1 MTLEQALIWVAS
13 GGGAGIIAFL
23 IIERW
28 AWGLSLDPKPRQL
41 LAWVISG
48 LCGLAALG
56 GGLAL
61 GYQAMPATGE
71 AWASMLWLAIST
83 AIGGAK
89 VAHTLAVLG
98 KYKRNHRGERIEKP
112 LPYRYMLY

>member
-41 LAWVISG
+41 LAWAISG
-48 LCGLAALG
+48 ACGLAALG

-71 AWASMLWLAIST
+71 AWASVLWLAIST

-89 VAHTLAVLG
+89 LVHTFAVLG
-98 KYKRNHRGERIEKP
+98 KFTRDPYGSRIEKP
-112 LPYRYMLY
+112 PPYNLHH